1 MGCVM
6 NCWETLGLEPTSDKK
21 KVKQAYAA
29 KLKTI
34 DVDQEPLAFQK
45 LKEAFDSAIFLTG
58 TIIESNQP
66 TGVVSS
72 SDEKK
77 QEAESETNPRQLEE
91 NKDIFSENET
101 TELESKQLDDL
112 GQEAGVDNNEIIQ
125 VQKAQQKNAV
135 ERFNEE
141 LIIVYEGMD
150 FFSDIE
156 KWTPLFSNE
165 LEWSIDEHNAINNVM
180 QQFLLANYRVL
191 ARTVI
196 DYIGSVFD
204 FDSFVKD
211 YKSGDYF
218 CYSWAEIKNV
228 PNFSFDHYQEI
239 PKEERLTYFTN
250 RYNLFQLL
258 ENSIPD
264 QNTWMESL
272 DLCRMLTTNDVD
284 VINLQISFLL
294 MTDFRMEQEETVTHF
309 TTLLETARSLKI
321 NKTSEFFSVYY
332 EWAKNGGSTNAVLI
346 FDKSEVTI
354 PSATLDLL
362 LGYVYFRLNR
372 YSSVREHW
380 VGLARMNPDLFRPKE
395 LAMLASTEPVKVPQ
409 KKEKS
414 AGQYLWLVF
423 VLILAFFKIGGVI
436 SRSNERHSSLD
447 TQDIQNMFSEER
459 QLYKNIINKMSD
471 LKESENLYDQFLY
484 YFYIDR
490 EDEERASFIEK
501 NLVGQAKE
509 MAENLT
515 VSQLQEVV
523 IESRYDFQ
531 ASPDNVAD
539 YGFVTALTL
548 LEEDDPFIILQEDE
562 DERISNVF
570 GEGWEVLPEEQFDAL
585 WADIQVRPMMS
596 QKFFVVY
603 YLLSDERK
611 ENLKANPE
619 YSTENVKKL
628 LEKNSSMA
636 TATEFESG
644 TWQISQDEEDKLY
657 TIINDEDGEHQ
668 FVLSYDDYGRLE
680 HIYGDQWE
688 KLDDE
693 KKKIIY
699 TNAEETIGVY

>member
-1 MGCVM
+1 M
-6 NCWETLGLEPTSDKK
+6 
-21 KVKQAYAA
+21 
-29 KLKTI
+29 
-34 DVDQEPLAFQK
+34 
-45 LKEAFDSAIFLTG
+45 KEWT
-58 TIIESNQP
+58 
-66 TGVVSS
+66 
-72 SDEKK
+72 
-77 QEAESETNPRQLEE
+77 
-91 NKDIFSENET
+91 
-101 TELESKQLDDL
+101 
-112 GQEAGVDNNEIIQ
+112 
-125 VQKAQQKNAV
+125 
-135 ERFNEE
+135 
-141 LIIVYEGMD
+141 

-211 YKSGDYF
+211 YRSGDYF

-228 PNFSFDHYQEI
+228 PNFSFDYYQEI

-294 MTDFRMEQEETVTHF
+294 MTDFRMEQEETITHF
-309 TTLLETARSLKI
+309 TTLLETARSLRI

-332 EWAKNGGSTNAVLI
+332 EWAKNEGSTNAVLI

-354 PSATLDLL
+354 PAATLDLL
-362 LGYVYFRLNR
+362 LGYVYFCLNR

-380 VGLARMNPDLFRPKE
+380 AGLARMNPDLFRPKE
-395 LAMLASTEPVKVPQ
+395 LAMLASTETVKVPQ

-459 QLYKNIINKMSD
+459 QLYKNVINKMSD

-562 DERISNVF
+562 DERISNVY
-570 GEGWEVLPEEQFDAL
+570 GKGWEVLPEEQFDAL

>member
-1 MGCVM
+1 M

-72 SDEKK
+72 SDEKR

-91 NKDIFSENET
+91 NKAIFSENET

-211 YKSGDYF
+211 YRSGDYF

-228 PNFSFDHYQEI
+228 PNFSFDYYQEI

-294 MTDFRMEQEETVTHF
+294 MTDFRMEQEETITHF
-309 TTLLETARSLKI
+309 TTLLETARSLRI

-332 EWAKNGGSTNAVLI
+332 EWAKNEGSTNAVLI

-354 PSATLDLL
+354 PAATLDLL
-362 LGYVYFRLNR
+362 LGYVYFCLNR

-380 VGLARMNPDLFRPKE
+380 AGLARMNPDLFRPKE
-395 LAMLASTEPVKVPQ
+395 LAMLASTETVKVPQ

-459 QLYKNIINKMSD
+459 QLYKNVINKMSD

-562 DERISNVF
+562 DERISNVY
-570 GEGWEVLPEEQFDAL
+570 GKGWEVLPEEQFDAL

>member
-66 TGVVSS
+66 TGVASS

-91 NKDIFSENET
+91 NKAIFSENET

-150 FFSDIE
+150 FFSDIK

-332 EWAKNGGSTNAVLI
+332 EWAKNEGSTNAVLI

-459 QLYKNIINKMSD
+459 QLYKNVINKMSD

-523 IESRYDFQ
+523 IKSRYDFQ

-570 GEGWEVLPEEQFDAL
+570 GKGWEVLPEEQFDAL
-585 WADIQVRPMMS
+585 WAEIQVRPMMS

>member
-1 MGCVM
+1 M

-66 TGVVSS
+66 TGVASS

-91 NKDIFSENET
+91 NKAIFSENET

-150 FFSDIE
+150 FFSDIK

-332 EWAKNGGSTNAVLI
+332 EWAKNEGSTNAVLI

-459 QLYKNIINKMSD
+459 QLYKNVINKMSD

-523 IESRYDFQ
+523 IKSRYDFQ

-570 GEGWEVLPEEQFDAL
+570 GKGWEVLPEEQFDAL
-585 WADIQVRPMMS
+585 WAEIQVRPMMS